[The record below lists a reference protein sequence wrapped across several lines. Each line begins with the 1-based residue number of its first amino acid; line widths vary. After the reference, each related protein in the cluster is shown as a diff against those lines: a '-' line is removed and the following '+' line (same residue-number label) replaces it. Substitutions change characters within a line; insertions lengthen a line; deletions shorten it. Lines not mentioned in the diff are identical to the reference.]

1 VTDEDARLAALAR
14 SGDADAFERL
24 VRRHQVTVYRVAV
37 RLLDIPADAE
47 DAAQD
52 AFLRAWRGLPRFRSG
67 SSFSTWLYRIVTN
80 RCLNV
85 LRSRRW
91 TADTAVEEAA
101 APVDKGPEQIAEVR
115 GELSALTAAL
125 GGLTPEQRAAFVLR
139 HLEGCSHEEIAQALG
154 ISVPAVKS
162 RLHRA
167 RVELLSA
174 MDPWT

>member
-1 VTDEDARLAALAR
+1 MALAR
-14 SGDADAFERL
+14 SGDADAFEQL
-24 VRRHQVTVYRVAV
+24 VRRHQVTVYRVSV
-37 RLLDIPADAE
+37 RLLDNPADAE

-52 AFLRAWRGLPRFRSG
+52 AFLQAWRGLQRFRSG
-67 SSFSTWLYRIVTN
+67 STFSTWLYRIVTN

-91 TADTAVEEAA
+91 SAEMIMQDPP
-101 APVDKGPEQIAEVR
+101 APAETGPAELSEVR
-115 GELSALTAAL
+115 AQLRALQGAL

-139 HLEGCSHEEIAQALG
+139 HLEGGSHEQIAQALD

-167 RVELLSA
+167 RVQLLQA
-174 MDPWT
+174 MGEWA